1 MSWTATNLVSAFLLP
16 PLNLILL
23 GALGVL
29 LLTHHPRL
37 GRFLL
42 ASTLVLLYIISTP
55 FIAETML
62 QKLETPYV
70 ADSVNSEGQVIV
82 VLGGGTYF
90 NAVEYGGDTVSR
102 YSLERIRYTAHLH
115 QLTGKSILVTGGA
128 PLGNIS
134 SEAEQMKSVLENEFR
149 TPVKWVEGSSNN
161 THENAY
167 KSYEILK
174 KDGITHI
181 MLVTHA
187 WHMPRAMREFE
198 RAGFQVTPAP
208 TAFTT
213 RYRTDG
219 LAYLPTASALQQSRI
234 FIHEVI
240 GMLWYRLLPALN
252 KT

>member
-29 LLTHHPRL
+29 LLKHHPRL

-42 ASTLVLLYIISTP
+42 ASTLALLYLISTP

-62 QKLETPYV
+62 QKIETPYV
-70 ADSVNSEGQVIV
+70 ADSVSSEGRVIV

-90 NAVEYGGDTVSR
+90 NAVEYGGDTVNR
-102 YSLERIRYTAHLH
+102 YSLERIRYAAYLY

-167 KSYEILK
+167 KSYEILT

-187 WHMPRAMREFE
+187 WHMPRAKREFE
-198 RAGFQVTPAP
+198 RVGFQVTPAP

-219 LAYLPTASALQQSRI
+219 LAFLPTASALQQSRI
-234 FIHEVI
+234 FIHEII
-240 GMLWYRLLPALN
+240 GMLWYRLLSAPN
-252 KT
+252 KI

>member
-29 LLTHHPRL
+29 LLKHHPRL

-42 ASTLVLLYIISTP
+42 ASTLLLLYLISTP
-55 FIAETML
+55 FIVETML
-62 QKLETPYV
+62 QKFETPYV
-70 ADSVNSEGQVIV
+70 ADLVDSEGQVIV

-90 NAVEYGGDTVSR
+90 NAVEYGGDTVNR
-102 YSLERIRYTAHLH
+102 YSLERIRYASHLY
-115 QLTGKSILVTGGA
+115 QLTGKLILVTGGA
-128 PLGNIS
+128 PLGNAT
-134 SEAEQMKSVLENEFR
+134 SEAEQMKSVLENEFM
-149 TPVKWVEGSSNN
+149 TPVKWVEGTSNN

-187 WHMPRAMREFE
+187 WHMPRAVKEFE

-240 GMLWYRLLPALN
+240 RLLWYRLLPAPN
-252 KT
+252 KI

>member
-16 PLNLILL
+16 PLSLILL

-42 ASTLVLLYIISTP
+42 ASTLLLLYLISTP
-55 FIAETML
+55 FISETLL
-62 QKLETPYV
+62 QKLETE
-70 ADSVNSEGQVIV
+70 SVIGSTDTGVGAIV

-90 NAVEYGGDTVSR
+90 NAVEYGGDTVNR
-102 YSLERIRYTAHLH
+102 YSLERIRYAARLY
-115 QLTGKSILVTGGA
+115 QLTGKPILVTGGA

-134 SEAEQMKSVLENEFR
+134 SEAEQMKAVLENEFR
-149 TPVKWVEGSSNN
+149 VPVNWVESASNN

-174 KDGITHI
+174 KNGITHI

-240 GMLWYRLLPALN
+240 GMLWYRLLPAPN
-252 KT
+252 KI

>member
-1 MSWTATNLVSAFLLP
+1 MLK
-16 PLNLILL
+16 
-23 GALGVL
+23 
-29 LLTHHPRL
+29 HHPRL
-37 GRFLL
+37 GRLL
-42 ASTLVLLYIISTP
+42 VAGALILFYLLSTP
-55 FIAETML
+55 FISETLL
-62 QKLETPYV
+62 QKLETASV
-70 ADSVNSEGQVIV
+70 INSADTGAGAIV

-102 YSLERIRYTAHLH
+102 YSLERIRYAARLY
-115 QLTGKSILVTGGA
+115 QLTGKPVLVTGGA
-128 PLGNIS
+128 PLGNTS

-149 TPVKWVEGSSNN
+149 VPVNWAEGASNN

-174 KDGITHI
+174 RDGITHI

-187 WHMPRAMREFE
+187 WHMQRAMREFE

-219 LAYLPTASALQQSRI
+219 LAYLPTANALQQSRI

-240 GMLWYRLLPALN
+240 GMMWYRLLPAPN
-252 KT
+252 KI

>member
-29 LLTHHPRL
+29 LLKHHPRL

-42 ASTLVLLYIISTP
+42 ACTLALLYLISTP

-62 QKLETPYV
+62 QKIETPYV
-70 ADSVNSEGQVIV
+70 ADSVSSEGRVIV

-90 NAVEYGGDTVSR
+90 NAVEYGGDTVNR
-102 YSLERIRYTAHLH
+102 YSLERIRYAAYLY

-174 KDGITHI
+174 KDEIKHI

-187 WHMPRAMREFE
+187 WHMPRAKRTTS
-198 RAGFQVTPAP
+198 GT
-208 TAFTT
+208 TAISEAIRSWANF
-213 RYRTDG
+213 
-219 LAYLPTASALQQSRI
+219 
-234 FIHEVI
+234 
-240 GMLWYRLLPALN
+240 
-252 KT
+252 

>member
-23 GALGVL
+23 GVLGVL
-29 LLTHHPRL
+29 LIKHHPRL
-37 GRFLL
+37 GRSLL
-42 ASTLVLLYIISTP
+42 ASTLVLLYLISTP

-62 QKLETPYV
+62 QKFETPYV

-90 NAVEYGGDTVSR
+90 NAVEYGSDTVSR
-102 YSLERIRYTAHLH
+102 YSLERIRYAAHLY

-128 PLGNIS
+128 PLGNAS

-149 TPVKWVEGSSNN
+149 TPVKWVERSSNN

-181 MLVTHA
+181 MLITHA

>member
-29 LLTHHPRL
+29 LLKHHPRL

-42 ASTLVLLYIISTP
+42 ASTLALLYLISTP
-55 FIAETML
+55 FIVETML
-62 QKLETPYV
+62 QKFETPYV
-70 ADSVNSEGQVIV
+70 ADSVDSEGQVIV

-90 NAVEYGGDTVSR
+90 NAVEYGGDTVNR
-102 YSLERIRYTAHLH
+102 YSLERIRYAAHLY
-115 QLTGKSILVTGGA
+115 QLTGKLILVTGGA
-128 PLGNIS
+128 PLGNAT
-134 SEAEQMKSVLENEFR
+134 SEAEQMKSVLENEFM
-149 TPVKWVEGSSNN
+149 TPVKWVEGTSNN

-187 WHMPRAMREFE
+187 WHMPRAVKEFE

-234 FIHEVI
+234 FIHEII
-240 GMLWYRLLPALN
+240 GMLWYRLLPAPN
-252 KT
+252 KI

>member
-23 GALGVL
+23 GVLGVL
-29 LLTHHPRL
+29 LIKHHPRL
-37 GRFLL
+37 GRSLL
-42 ASTLVLLYIISTP
+42 ASTLVLLYLISTP

-62 QKLETPYV
+62 QKFETPYV
-70 ADSVNSEGQVIV
+70 ADSVNSKGQAVV

-102 YSLERIRYTAHLH
+102 YSLERIRYAAHLY

-128 PLGNIS
+128 PLGNAS

-149 TPVKWVEGSSNN
+149 TPVKWVERSSNN

-181 MLVTHA
+181 MLITHA

>member
-29 LLTHHPRL
+29 LLKHHPRL

-42 ASTLVLLYIISTP
+42 ASTLALLYLISTP
-55 FIAETML
+55 FIVETML
-62 QKLETPYV
+62 QKFETPYV
-70 ADSVNSEGQVIV
+70 ADSVDSEGQVIV

-90 NAVEYGGDTVSR
+90 NAVEYGGDTVNR
-102 YSLERIRYTAHLH
+102 YSLERIRYAAHLY
-115 QLTGKSILVTGGA
+115 QLTGKLILVTGGA
-128 PLGNIS
+128 PLGNAT
-134 SEAEQMKSVLENEFR
+134 SEAEQMKSVLENEFM
-149 TPVKWVEGSSNN
+149 TPVKWVEGTSNN

-174 KDGITHI
+174 KDGITRI

-187 WHMPRAMREFE
+187 WHMPRAVKEFE

-240 GMLWYRLLPALN
+240 GMLWYRLLPAPN
-252 KT
+252 KI

>member
-1 MSWTATNLVSAFLLP
+1 MLK
-16 PLNLILL
+16 
-23 GALGVL
+23 
-29 LLTHHPRL
+29 HHPRL
-37 GRFLL
+37 GRLL
-42 ASTLVLLYIISTP
+42 VTSALILFYLLSTP
-55 FIAETML
+55 FISETLL
-62 QKLETPYV
+62 QKLET
-70 ADSVNSEGQVIV
+70 ASVINSTDTGAGAIV
-82 VLGGGTYF
+82 VLCGGTYF
-90 NAVEYGGDTVSR
+90 NAAEYGGDTVSR
-102 YSLERIRYTAHLH
+102 YSLERIRYAARLY
-115 QLTGKSILVTGGA
+115 QLTGKPILVTGGA

-134 SEAEQMKSVLENEFR
+134 SEAEQMKAVLENEFR
-149 TPVKWVEGSSNN
+149 VPVNWVEGASNN

-174 KDGITHI
+174 RGGITHI

-198 RAGFQVTPAP
+198 RVGFQVTPAP

-240 GMLWYRLLPALN
+240 GMMWYRLFPAPN
-252 KT
+252 KI

>member
-16 PLNLILL
+16 PLSLILL

-42 ASTLVLLYIISTP
+42 ASTLLLLYLISTP
-55 FIAETML
+55 FISETLL
-62 QKLETPYV
+62 QKLETE
-70 ADSVNSEGQVIV
+70 SVIGSTDTGVGAIV

-90 NAVEYGGDTVSR
+90 NAVEYGGDTVNR
-102 YSLERIRYTAHLH
+102 YSLERIRYAARLY
-115 QLTGKSILVTGGA
+115 QLTGKPILVTGGA

-134 SEAEQMKSVLENEFR
+134 SEAEQMKAVLENEFR
-149 TPVKWVEGSSNN
+149 VPVNWVESASNN

-174 KDGITHI
+174 KNGITHI

-234 FIHEVI
+234 FIHEII
-240 GMLWYRLLPALN
+240 GMLWYRLLPAPN
-252 KT
+252 KI

>member
-1 MSWTATNLVSAFLLP
+1 MLK
-16 PLNLILL
+16 
-23 GALGVL
+23 
-29 LLTHHPRL
+29 HHPRL
-37 GRFLL
+37 GRLL
-42 ASTLVLLYIISTP
+42 VAGALILFYLLSTP
-55 FIAETML
+55 FISETLL
-62 QKLETPYV
+62 QRLETASV
-70 ADSVNSEGQVIV
+70 INSADTGAGAIV

-102 YSLERIRYTAHLH
+102 YSLERIRYAARLY
-115 QLTGKSILVTGGA
+115 QLTGKPILVTGGA
-128 PLGNIS
+128 PLGNTS

-149 TPVKWVEGSSNN
+149 VPVSWVEGASNN

-167 KSYEILK
+167 KSYEALER
-174 KDGITHI
+174 DRITHI

-219 LAYLPTASALQQSRI
+219 LAYLPTANALQQSRI

-240 GMLWYRLLPALN
+240 GMMWYRLLPAPN
-252 KT
+252 KI

>member
-29 LLTHHPRL
+29 LLKHHPRL

-42 ASTLVLLYIISTP
+42 ASTLALLYLILTP
-55 FIAETML
+55 FIVETML
-62 QKLETPYV
+62 QKFETPYV
-70 ADSVNSEGQVIV
+70 ADSVDSEGQVIV

-90 NAVEYGGDTVSR
+90 NAVEYGGDTVNR
-102 YSLERIRYTAHLH
+102 YSLERIRYAAHLY
-115 QLTGKSILVTGGA
+115 QLTGKLILVTGGA
-128 PLGNIS
+128 PLGNAT
-134 SEAEQMKSVLENEFR
+134 SEAEQMKSVLENEFM
-149 TPVKWVEGSSNN
+149 TPVKWVEGTSNN

-187 WHMPRAMREFE
+187 WHMPRAVKEFE

-240 GMLWYRLLPALN
+240 GMLWYRLLPAPN
-252 KT
+252 KI

>member
-29 LLTHHPRL
+29 LLKHHPRL

-42 ASTLVLLYIISTP
+42 ASTLALLYLISTP
-55 FIAETML
+55 FISETLL
-62 QKLETPYV
+62 QKLETE
-70 ADSVNSEGQVIV
+70 SVIGSTDTGVGAIV

-90 NAVEYGGDTVSR
+90 NAVEYGGDTVNR
-102 YSLERIRYTAHLH
+102 YSLERIRYAARLY
-115 QLTGKSILVTGGA
+115 QLTGKPILVTGGA

-134 SEAEQMKSVLENEFR
+134 SEAEQMKAVLENEFR

-174 KDGITHI
+174 KDGIKHI

-219 LAYLPTASALQQSRI
+219 LAYLPTASALQQNRI

-240 GMLWYRLLPALN
+240 GMLWYRLLPAPN
-252 KT
+252 KI

>member
-23 GALGVL
+23 GALRML
-29 LLTHHPRL
+29 LLKHHPRL

-42 ASTLVLLYIISTP
+42 ASTLVLLYLISTP
-55 FIAETML
+55 FIVETML
-62 QKLETPYV
+62 QKFETPYV
-70 ADSVNSEGQVIV
+70 ADSVDSEGHVIV

-90 NAVEYGGDTVSR
+90 NAVEYGGDTVNR
-102 YSLERIRYTAHLH
+102 YSLERIRYAAHLY
-115 QLTGKSILVTGGA
+115 QLTGKLILVTGGA
-128 PLGNIS
+128 PLGNAT
-134 SEAEQMKSVLENEFR
+134 SEAEQMKSVLENEFMN
-149 TPVKWVEGSSNN
+149 PVKWVEGTSNN

-174 KDGITHI
+174 KYGITHI

-187 WHMPRAMREFE
+187 WHMPRAVKEFE
-198 RAGFQVTPAP
+198 RAGFQVTPVP

-240 GMLWYRLLPALN
+240 GVLWYRLLPATN
-252 KT
+252 KI

>member
-29 LLTHHPRL
+29 LLKHHPRL

-42 ASTLVLLYIISTP
+42 ASTLALLYLISTP
-55 FIAETML
+55 FIVETML
-62 QKLETPYV
+62 QKFETPYV
-70 ADSVNSEGQVIV
+70 ADSVDSEGQVIV

-90 NAVEYGGDTVSR
+90 NAVEYGGDTVNR
-102 YSLERIRYTAHLH
+102 YSLERIRYAAHLY
-115 QLTGKSILVTGGA
+115 QLTGKLILVTGGA
-128 PLGNIS
+128 PLGNAT
-134 SEAEQMKSVLENEFR
+134 SEAEQMKSVLENEFM
-149 TPVKWVEGSSNN
+149 TPVKWVEGTSNN

-187 WHMPRAMREFE
+187 WHMPRAVKEFE

-240 GMLWYRLLPALN
+240 GMLWYRLLPAPN
-252 KT
+252 KI

>member
-29 LLTHHPRL
+29 LLKHHPRL

-42 ASTLVLLYIISTP
+42 ASTLALLYLISTP
-55 FIAETML
+55 FIVETML
-62 QKLETPYV
+62 QKFETPYV
-70 ADSVNSEGQVIV
+70 ADSVDREGQVIV

-90 NAVEYGGDTVSR
+90 NAVEYGGDTVNR
-102 YSLERIRYTAHLH
+102 YSLERIRYAAHLY
-115 QLTGKSILVTGGA
+115 QLTGKLILVTGGA
-128 PLGNIS
+128 PLGNAT
-134 SEAEQMKSVLENEFR
+134 SEAEQMKSVLENEFM
-149 TPVKWVEGSSNN
+149 TPVKWVEGTSNN

-187 WHMPRAMREFE
+187 WHMPRAVKEFE

-240 GMLWYRLLPALN
+240 GMLWYRLLPAPN
-252 KT
+252 KI

>member
-55 FIAETML
+55 FVAETML
-62 QKLETPYV
+62 QKIETPYV

-82 VLGGGTYF
+82 VPGGGTYF
-90 NAVEYGGDTVSR
+90 NAVEYGGDTVNR
-102 YSLERIRYTAHLH
+102 YSLERIRYAAYLY

-149 TPVKWVEGSSNN
+149 TPVKWVEGNSNN
-161 THENAY
+161 TRENAY
-167 KSYEILK
+167 KSYETLK

-213 RYRTDG
+213 RYRMDG
-219 LAYLPTASALQQSRI
+219 LAYLPTANALQQSRI

-240 GMLWYRLLPALN
+240 GMLWYRLLPAPN
-252 KT
+252 KI

>member
-29 LLTHHPRL
+29 LLKHHPRL

-42 ASTLVLLYIISTP
+42 ASTLALLYLISTP
-55 FIAETML
+55 FIVETML
-62 QKLETPYV
+62 QKFETPYV
-70 ADSVNSEGQVIV
+70 ADSVDSEGQVIV

-90 NAVEYGGDTVSR
+90 NAVEYGGDTVNR
-102 YSLERIRYTAHLH
+102 YSLERIRYAAHLY
-115 QLTGKSILVTGGA
+115 QLTGKLILVTGGA
-128 PLGNIS
+128 PLGNAT
-134 SEAEQMKSVLENEFR
+134 SEAEQMKSVLENEFM
-149 TPVKWVEGSSNN
+149 TPVKWVEGTSNN

-187 WHMPRAMREFE
+187 WHMPRAVKEFE

-219 LAYLPTASALQQSRI
+219 LAYIPTARALQQIRI

-240 GMLWYRLLPALN
+240 GMLWYRLLPAPN
-252 KT
+252 KI

>member
-29 LLTHHPRL
+29 LLKHHPRL

-42 ASTLVLLYIISTP
+42 ASTLALLYLISTP
-55 FIAETML
+55 IIVETML
-62 QKLETPYV
+62 QKFETPYV
-70 ADSVNSEGQVIV
+70 ADSVDSEGQVIV

-90 NAVEYGGDTVSR
+90 NAVEYGGDTVNR
-102 YSLERIRYTAHLH
+102 YSLERIRYAAHLY
-115 QLTGKSILVTGGA
+115 QLTGKLILVTGGA
-128 PLGNIS
+128 PLGNAT
-134 SEAEQMKSVLENEFR
+134 SEAEQMKSVLENEFM
-149 TPVKWVEGSSNN
+149 TPVKWVEGTSNN

-187 WHMPRAMREFE
+187 WHMPRAVKEFE

-240 GMLWYRLLPALN
+240 GMLWYRLLPAPN
-252 KT
+252 KI

>member
-16 PLNLILL
+16 PLSLILL

-42 ASTLVLLYIISTP
+42 ASTLLLLYLISTP
-55 FIAETML
+55 FISETLL
-62 QKLETPYV
+62 QKLETE
-70 ADSVNSEGQVIV
+70 SVIGSTDTGVGAIV

-90 NAVEYGGDTVSR
+90 NAVEYGGDTVNR
-102 YSLERIRYTAHLH
+102 YSLERIRYAARLY
-115 QLTGKSILVTGGA
+115 QLTGKPILVTGGA

-134 SEAEQMKSVLENEFR
+134 SEAEQMKAVLENEFR
-149 TPVKWVEGSSNN
+149 VPVNWVESASNN

-167 KSYEILK
+167 KSYEALK
-174 KDGITHI
+174 RDGITHI

-187 WHMPRAMREFE
+187 WHMPRALKEFE

-240 GMLWYRLLPALN
+240 GMLWYRLLPAPN
-252 KT
+252 KI

>member
-29 LLTHHPRL
+29 LLKHHPRL

-42 ASTLVLLYIISTP
+42 ASTLALLYLISTP
-55 FIAETML
+55 FIVETML
-62 QKLETPYV
+62 QKFETPYV
-70 ADSVNSEGQVIV
+70 ADSVDSEGQVIV

-90 NAVEYGGDTVSR
+90 NAVEYGGDTVNR
-102 YSLERIRYTAHLH
+102 YSLERIRYAAHLH
-115 QLTGKSILVTGGA
+115 QLTGKLILVTGGA
-128 PLGNIS
+128 PLGNAT
-134 SEAEQMKSVLENEFR
+134 SEAEQMKSVLENEFM
-149 TPVKWVEGSSNN
+149 TPVKWVEGTSNN

-187 WHMPRAMREFE
+187 WHMPRAVKEFE

-240 GMLWYRLLPALN
+240 GMLWYRLLPAPN
-252 KT
+252 KI

>member
-29 LLTHHPRL
+29 LLKHHPRL

-42 ASTLVLLYIISTP
+42 ASTLVLLYLISTP
-55 FIAETML
+55 FISETLL
-62 QKLETPYV
+62 QKLETESV
-70 ADSVNSEGQVIV
+70 IDSTDTGAGAIV

-90 NAVEYGGDTVSR
+90 NAVEYGGDTVNR
-102 YSLERIRYTAHLH
+102 YSLERIRYAARLY
-115 QLTGKSILVTGGA
+115 QLTGKPILVTGGA

-134 SEAEQMKSVLENEFR
+134 SEAEQMKAVLENEFR
-149 TPVKWVEGSSNN
+149 VPVNWVESASNN

-174 KDGITHI
+174 KDGIKHI

-187 WHMPRAMREFE
+187 WNMPRAMREFE

-234 FIHEVI
+234 FIHEII
-240 GMLWYRLLPALN
+240 GMLWYRLLPAPN
-252 KT
+252 KI

>member
-1 MSWTATNLVSAFLLP
+1 
-16 PLNLILL
+16 
-23 GALGVL
+23 
-29 LLTHHPRL
+29 
-37 GRFLL
+37 
-42 ASTLVLLYIISTP
+42 
-55 FIAETML
+55 
-62 QKLETPYV
+62 
-70 ADSVNSEGQVIV
+70 
-82 VLGGGTYF
+82 
-90 NAVEYGGDTVSR
+90 
-102 YSLERIRYTAHLH
+102 
-115 QLTGKSILVTGGA
+115 VTGGA

-174 KDGITHI
+174 KDGIKHI

>member
-1 MSWTATNLVSAFLLP
+1 
-16 PLNLILL
+16 
-23 GALGVL
+23 
-29 LLTHHPRL
+29 
-37 GRFLL
+37 
-42 ASTLVLLYIISTP
+42 
-55 FIAETML
+55 
-62 QKLETPYV
+62 
-70 ADSVNSEGQVIV
+70 V

-102 YSLERIRYTAHLH
+102 YSLERIRYAAHLY
-115 QLTGKSILVTGGA
+115 QLTGTSILVTGGA
-128 PLGNIS
+128 PLGNAS

-149 TPVKWVEGSSNN
+149 TPVKWVERSSNN

-181 MLVTHA
+181 MLITHA

>member
-1 MSWTATNLVSAFLLP
+1 
-16 PLNLILL
+16 
-23 GALGVL
+23 
-29 LLTHHPRL
+29 
-37 GRFLL
+37 L
-42 ASTLVLLYIISTP
+42 ASTLLLLYLISTP
-55 FIAETML
+55 FISETLL
-62 QKLETPYV
+62 QKLETE
-70 ADSVNSEGQVIV
+70 SVIGSTDTGVGAIV

-90 NAVEYGGDTVSR
+90 NAVEYGGDTVNR
-102 YSLERIRYTAHLH
+102 YSLERIRYAARLY
-115 QLTGKSILVTGGA
+115 QLTGKPILVTGGA

-134 SEAEQMKSVLENEFR
+134 SEAEQMKAVLENEFR
-149 TPVKWVEGSSNN
+149 VPVNWVESASNN

-174 KDGITHI
+174 KNGITHI

-240 GMLWYRLLPALN
+240 GMLWYRLLPAPN
-252 KT
+252 KI

>member
-29 LLTHHPRL
+29 LLKHHPRL

-42 ASTLVLLYIISTP
+42 ASTLVLLYLISTP
-55 FIAETML
+55 FISETLL
-62 QKLETPYV
+62 QKLETESV
-70 ADSVNSEGQVIV
+70 IDSTDTGAGAIV

-90 NAVEYGGDTVSR
+90 NAVEYGGDTVNR
-102 YSLERIRYTAHLH
+102 YSLERIRYAARLY
-115 QLTGKSILVTGGA
+115 QLTGKPILVTGGA

-134 SEAEQMKSVLENEFR
+134 SEAEQMKAVLENEFR
-149 TPVKWVEGSSNN
+149 VPVNWVESASNN

-174 KDGITHI
+174 KDGIKHI

-234 FIHEVI
+234 FIHEII
-240 GMLWYRLLPALN
+240 GMLWYRLLPAPN
-252 KT
+252 KI

>member
-29 LLTHHPRL
+29 LLKHHPRL

-42 ASTLVLLYIISTP
+42 ASTLVLLYLISTP
-55 FIAETML
+55 FISETLL
-62 QKLETPYV
+62 QKLETESV
-70 ADSVNSEGQVIV
+70 IDSTDTGAGAIV

-90 NAVEYGGDTVSR
+90 NAVEYGGDTVNR
-102 YSLERIRYTAHLH
+102 YSLERIRYAARLY
-115 QLTGKSILVTGGA
+115 QLMGKPILVTGGA

-134 SEAEQMKSVLENEFR
+134 SEAEQMKAVLENEFR

-234 FIHEVI
+234 FIHEII
-240 GMLWYRLLPALN
+240 GMLWYRLLPAPN
-252 KT
+252 KI

>member
-29 LLTHHPRL
+29 LLKHHPRL

-42 ASTLVLLYIISTP
+42 ASTLVLLYLISTP

-174 KDGITHI
+174 RWDHTH
-181 MLVTHA
+181 HA
-187 WHMPRAMREFE
+187 GNAC
-198 RAGFQVTPAP
+198 
-208 TAFTT
+208 
-213 RYRTDG
+213 
-219 LAYLPTASALQQSRI
+219 LAYAKGDER
-234 FIHEVI
+234 V
-240 GMLWYRLLPALN
+240 
-252 KT
+252 